1 MKRLKN
7 FLEKYEQS
15 YLFPSSRLVWIVF
28 SMIFILGSFFY
39 GISYLIDGVPNSR
52 MDVHINPEELRR
64 NKVILEEEQEKYAE
78 STKKSYDK
86 QIDSLKRLTPKSEW
100 NVLFF
105 FKDEIEYVS
114 VSKYQPGRYDPW
126 MGYYYDGYYYTDYEQ
141 RNVKRKVDND
151 TAYPV
156 IIDQIFETQGIDS
169 AYFSKKIAV
178 VNILI
183 DLHKR
188 IPSKDANKIMKNE
201 LFSWLSYQ
209 NQLERSDV
217 SRILSWMDKI
227 EKKKVIL
234 GSDNKTSDNK
244 SQILEVFGTFIN
256 RFAYDSISEERL
268 ELVDKTLEQ
277 LQLNGFKDA
286 TSNYKILE
294 KVLSS
299 PLDNEDC
306 EVAVNDYF
314 DDKLFKKTS
323 KNKGAD
329 FVKYFTLFNQ
339 KIKIREAENTFA
351 ESERLSSQ
359 ETNKEYFIIALL
371 GIFQIAIILVLYS
384 IHRSIKN
391 RP

>member
-52 MDVHINPEELRR
+52 LDVHINPEELRR

-156 IIDQIFETQGIDS
+156 IIDQIFEIQGIDS
-169 AYFSKKIAV
+169 A
-178 VNILI
+178 
-183 DLHKR
+183 
-188 IPSKDANKIMKNE
+188 
-201 LFSWLSYQ
+201 
-209 NQLERSDV
+209 
-217 SRILSWMDKI
+217 
-227 EKKKVIL
+227 
-234 GSDNKTSDNK
+234 
-244 SQILEVFGTFIN
+244 
-256 RFAYDSISEERL
+256 
-268 ELVDKTLEQ
+268 
-277 LQLNGFKDA
+277 
-286 TSNYKILE
+286 
-294 KVLSS
+294 
-299 PLDNEDC
+299 
-306 EVAVNDYF
+306 
-314 DDKLFKKTS
+314 
-323 KNKGAD
+323 
-329 FVKYFTLFNQ
+329 
-339 KIKIREAENTFA
+339 
-351 ESERLSSQ
+351 
-359 ETNKEYFIIALL
+359 
-371 GIFQIAIILVLYS
+371 
-384 IHRSIKN
+384 
-391 RP
+391 